1 MQVYTF
7 SGGQLKLVQNKQF
20 NNLKN
25 QYEITF
31 SPQSEIRAVVDDT
44 NIKNQTYSL
53 VKINTLNDLEIN
65 STVDLVA
72 VVRDSSDVVEVS
84 EDLLFIYF
92 SFSQVLLMFSLQIV
106 SKTGNKTLQK
116 RDLTLIDDTLTEVR
130 YDGNISHLFEYTV
143 FWVRLTLWGEKAIQL
158 DKLAGRIIALKGVKV
173 SELVMLYNTKLT
185 YNTN

>member
-44 NIKNQTYSL
+44 NIKNQTYSF

-84 EDLLFIYF
+84 ESFTFYLFF
-92 SFSQVLLMFSLQIV
+92 VFTSF
-106 SKTGNKTLQK
+106 
-116 RDLTLIDDTLTEVR
+116 IDVFVTDR
-130 YDGNISHLFEYTV
+130 FEN
-143 FWVRLTLWGEKAIQL
+143 RQ
-158 DKLAGRIIALKGVKV
+158 
-173 SELVMLYNTKLT
+173 
-185 YNTN
+185 